1 MTGMN
6 HKLYRFHALSSAW
19 HYMWS
24 EAFLIF
30 VYALLVLVEP
40 AGALAL
46 RFADRGLFM
55 QSTLPGVTTAYTISF
70 QYMSPTAV
78 GSVDML
84 FCIDPIP
91 YMPCVPP
98 AGLDTSHAVLSTQ
111 TGETGY
117 SIQTETTNHIILSR
131 PVTPITAS
139 GLSSYTF
146 SNIVNPT
153 NVTQSFSI
161 RLKSLG
167 TTDGSGPQIDFG
179 SIKGQTTNAIIIE
192 TQVPPMLIFCLAQQV
207 ELGCTGTNDTYYTDM
222 GDLSP
227 DNTLTAQ
234 SQLAVG
240 TNATQGFAVTVNGSP
255 PAAGTHV
262 IDGAAV
268 PTASEQGTNQFGI
281 NLVANSD
288 PTIGHDPEGTFTNA
302 VPTTDYSQPDMY
314 KYVSGDVVAS
324 SPNVSL
330 MKKFTVSYILNSS
343 QNLHPGVYTTTINY
357 IASGRF

>member
-24 EAFLIF
+24 EAFLIL
-30 VYALLVLVEP
+30 VYALLVFIEP
-40 AGALAL
+40 VGALAL
-46 RFADRGLFM
+46 RFNDRSLFM
-55 QSTLPGVTTAYTISF
+55 QSTLPSATTAYTISF

-91 YMPCVPP
+91 YMPCDPP
-98 AGLDTSHAVLSTQ
+98 AGLDTSNAVLSAQ

-117 SIQTETTNHIILSR
+117 TIQTETSNHIILSR
-131 PVTPITAS
+131 SPTPITAS

-146 SNIVNPT
+146 SNIVKPSGT
-153 NVTQSFSI
+153 DQSFSI
-161 RLKSLG
+161 RLKSLES
-167 TTDGSGPQIDFG
+167 TDGTGPQIDFG
-179 SIKGQTTNAIIIE
+179 SIKGQVTNAIVIE

-227 DNTLTAQ
+227 DSTLTAQ

-240 TNATQGFAVTVNGSP
+240 TNATQGFVVTANGSP

-262 IDGAAV
+262 IDGASA
-268 PTASEQGTNQFGI
+268 PSLSTQGANQFGI
-281 NLVANSD
+281 NLVENSD
-288 PTIGHDPEGTFTNA
+288 PNIGRDPEGTFTNA
-302 VPTTDYSQPDMY
+302 TPTSDYDQPNLY
-314 KYVSGDVVAS
+314 KYVSGDVIAS
-324 SPNVSL
+324 STNVSL

-343 QNLHPGVYTTTINY
+343 PNLHPGFYTTTINY